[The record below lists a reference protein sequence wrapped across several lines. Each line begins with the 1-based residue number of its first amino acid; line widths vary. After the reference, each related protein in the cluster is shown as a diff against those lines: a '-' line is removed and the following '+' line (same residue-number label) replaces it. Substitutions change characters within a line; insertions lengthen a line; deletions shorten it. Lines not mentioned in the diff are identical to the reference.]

1 MSHVFFTDRNL
12 GKQFPAILASAGL
25 TVERH
30 HDLFA
35 PAGSDE
41 EWLEYCGTK
50 GRIAITHDQRI
61 RHKVNE
67 RDAVIRHK
75 VALLIVIGKAPYP
88 ALAHAFVAS
97 LPKIEQFL
105 GTHTAPFIAKV
116 YRPAPTPAGSINLA
130 QGSVDLWYPK

>member
-12 GKQFPAILASAGL
+12 GKQFPAILAAAGL
-25 TVERH
+25 NVERH

-50 GRIAITHDQRI
+50 SRIAITHDQRI

-67 RDAVIRHK
+67 RDAVILHK
-75 VALLIVIGKAPYP
+75 VALLIVIGKAPFP
-88 ALAHAFVAS
+88 VLAHAFVAS
-97 LPKIEQFL
+97 LPRIEKFL
-105 GTHTAPFIAKV
+105 TIHTAPFIAKV
-116 YRPAPTPAGSINLA
+116 YRPAPTPAASSGPAPGNI
-130 QGSVDLWYPK
+130 DLWYPK

>member
-12 GKQFPAILASAGL
+12 GKQFPAILVAAGL

-67 RDAVIRHK
+67 RDAVILHK

-88 ALAHAFVAS
+88 VLAHAFVAS
-97 LPKIEQFL
+97 LPKIEKFL
-105 GTHTAPFIAKV
+105 AMHAAPFIAKV
-116 YRPAPTPAGSINLA
+116 YRPAPPPAGSSGLA
-130 QGSVDLWYPK
+130 QGSVDLWYPR